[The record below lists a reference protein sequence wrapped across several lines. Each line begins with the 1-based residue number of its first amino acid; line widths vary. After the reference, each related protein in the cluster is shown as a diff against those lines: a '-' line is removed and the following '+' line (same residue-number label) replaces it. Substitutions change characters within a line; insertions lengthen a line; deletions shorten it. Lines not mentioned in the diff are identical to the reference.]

1 MSLYDSMHI
10 YIHYITG
17 VMYIF
22 VSLLL
27 VLHSAA
33 FTECNSLNDAPVIV
47 YVSKMFPVPK
57 EALPDSKSR

>member
-1 MSLYDSMHI
+1 
-10 YIHYITG
+10 
-17 VMYIF
+17 MYIF

>member
-1 MSLYDSMHI
+1 MGLYNSMHI
-10 YIHYITG
+10 YMHYTTD
-17 VMYIF
+17 VMSF

-27 VLHSAA
+27 VFHSAA

-57 EALPDSKSR
+57 EALPGSKSR